1 MKFLPRNAQ
10 RVFKKIP
17 LFNLSKR
24 GKFVLSVLLLTVGL
38 FFSELLTGPLLIL
51 VGFVLSVLTVFLLY
65 IALKDDIK
73 PSILYPIIILPF
85 FYTLSFALFYSLI
98 PERLL
103 TRIILILVYSF
114 GLYSLFLSQN
124 IFAISAARTI
134 NLVRSARIVSY
145 VLTIFVLFCMASI
158 IFSLRLPVFITPFLI
173 VLVSFLLSFQSL
185 WAYTEDR
192 ENTKDVTVYS
202 GFIALM
208 MGELSLILAVWPVT
222 AAIYAIFLTGLFY
235 TYLGLS
241 HTWLEK
247 RLFKSVLW
255 EYVWVGVLSIV
266 FLVLFAKWGI

>member
-1 MKFLPRNAQ
+1 MKFLPRSVR
-10 RVFKKIP
+10 RVFKKVP
-17 LFNLSKR
+17 LFSLSKR
-24 GKFVLSVLLLTVGL
+24 GKFVLSVLFLTAGI
-38 FFSELLTGPLLIL
+38 FFSELLTGPQLIL
-51 VGFVLSVLTVFLLY
+51 VGFLLSVITVFLLY

-85 FYTLSFALFYSLI
+85 FYTLSFTLFYSLI

-103 TRIILILVYSF
+103 TRIILTLVYAF

-145 VLTIFVLFCMASI
+145 VLTIFVLFCMVSI

-173 VLVSFLLSFQSL
+173 ALVSFLLSFQSL

-192 ENTKDVTVYS
+192 ENTKEVTVYS

-208 MGELSLILAVWPVT
+208 MGELSLVLAVWPVT

-255 EYVWVGVLSIV
+255 EYVWVAVLSIV

>member
-1 MKFLPRNAQ
+1 MKLLPRNAQ
-10 RVFKKIP
+10 RVLKKIP
-17 LFNLSKR
+17 LFNLNKR
-24 GKFVLSVLLLTVGL
+24 GKFVLSVLLLTTGL

-51 VGFVLSVLTVFLLY
+51 AGFVLSVLTVFLLY

-85 FYTLSFALFYSLI
+85 FYTLSFVLFYSLI

-103 TRIILILVYSF
+103 TRIVLTLVYSF

-241 HTWLEK
+241 HIWLEK

>member
-1 MKFLPRNAQ
+1 M
-10 RVFKKIP
+10 
-17 LFNLSKR
+17 
-24 GKFVLSVLLLTVGL
+24 

-51 VGFVLSVLTVFLLY
+51 AGFVLSVLTVFLLY

-85 FYTLSFALFYSLI
+85 FYTLSFVLFYSLI

-103 TRIILILVYSF
+103 TRIVLTLVYSF

-241 HTWLEK
+241 HIWLEK

>member
-1 MKFLPRNAQ
+1 MKLLPRNAQ
-10 RVFKKIP
+10 RVLKKIP
-17 LFNLSKR
+17 LFNLNKR
-24 GKFVLSVLLLTVGL
+24 GKFVLSVLLLTMGL

-51 VGFVLSVLTVFLLY
+51 AGFVLSVLTVFLLY
-65 IALKDDIK
+65 IALKDDIQ

-85 FYTLSFALFYSLI
+85 FYTLSFVLFYSLI

-103 TRIILILVYSF
+103 TRIVLTLVYSF

-241 HTWLEK
+241 HIWLEK